1 MNSEVIRK
9 LALQQIQEEEQKKKE
24 EEIKLAVALEV
35 ERLRSR
41 PSTELVK
48 DDLSELKN
56 EILEL
61 KRKVSYLE
69 IQLNNNPLDRK
80 VMELANYMGD
90 TTLAFRSSFGLTKR
104 KFRANYRVLNN
115 NSNNNWNN
123 DFMVGGTNFCLS
135 IDYSKRVFQII
146 THTNNENRKMIEYS
160 FKDCNI
166 DPYDESRDYE
176 FTVEVSTENVHIYIG
191 DISFKRDLS
200 SLYRTGYL
208 FENGF
213 IVLYKDRFGGCG
225 LKEYY

>member
-69 IQLNNNPLDRK
+69 IQLNNKPLERK
-80 VMELANYMGD
+80 VLELATLMGNS
-90 TTLAFRSSFGLTKR
+90 TLSFRSGHGLTKR
-104 KFRANYRVLNN
+104 NFYTQYRVLNN
-115 NSNNNWNN
+115 GNNNNFN
-123 DFMVGGTNFCLS
+123 SGFAAGGINFCLS
-135 IDYSKRVFQII
+135 IDYSKRMFQIA
-146 THTNNENRKMIEYS
+146 THHNNENKKILEYT
-160 FKDCNI
+160 FKECCI
-166 DPYDESRDYE
+166 DPYDESKTYKI
-176 FTVEVSTENVHIYIG
+176 TAEVTSEYGAIRIG
-191 DISFKRDLS
+191 DVIYKQELS
-200 SLYRTGYL
+200 CKYRPEQL
-208 FENGF
+208 FETDFIALFNNKYGIGF
-213 IVLYKDRFGGCG
+213 T
-225 LKEYY
+225 EYY